1 MAFQKKFPDHHF
13 QGGVREIHF
22 KDNHAESLWFH
33 PSTVFETPHPV
44 ARFCVEK
51 ISNKG
56 NIVYVERACAMKAKP
71 EMRERERRRDLKR
84 VLTF

>member
-1 MAFQKKFPDHHF
+1 MSDGFPKEIPRPSLSSIY
-13 QGGVREIHF
+13 VREIHF

-33 PSTVFETPHPV
+33 PSTAFETPHPV

-56 NIVYVERACAMKAKP
+56 NIVYVERACAMEGK
-71 EMRERERRRDLKR
+71 
-84 VLTF
+84 T